1 MKKELIFVEKKC
13 TGCRLC
19 ELMCVLEKEGAC
31 GQSPARLKL
40 IETDTLEVYDA
51 KICRQCD
58 EPECQEVCPEEAINR
73 NPSTGALEVDQELCT
88 GCQLCL
94 QACPYEAIFWDAG
107 QQVALKCDLCGGE
120 PVCVASCP
128 KLALL
133 LEPAPESDPSKK

>member
-1 MKKELIFVEKKC
+1 MKKELNFVENKC

-31 GQSPARLKL
+31 GQSTARLKL
-40 IETDTLEVYDA
+40 IETDTLEIYDV

-58 EPECQEVCPEEAINR
+58 EPECQEACPEEAITR
-73 NPSTGALEVDQELCT
+73 NPSTGVIELDHELCT

-94 QACPYEAIFWDAG
+94 QACPYGAIFWDTK

-120 PVCVASCP
+120 PVCVTSCP

-133 LEPAPESDPSKK
+133 FEPAPEADPNET

>member
-1 MKKELIFVEKKC
+1 MKKELIFLENKC

-31 GQSPARLKL
+31 GQSLARLKL

-58 EPECQEVCPEEAINR
+58 EPECQEVCPDEAISR
-73 NPSTGALEVDQELCT
+73 NPSTGALELDQELCT
-88 GCQLCL
+88 GCELCL
-94 QACPYEAIFWDAG
+94 QACSYGAIFWNANR
-107 QQVALKCDLCGGE
+107 QVALKCDLCEGK
-120 PVCVASCP
+120 PVCVSSCP

-133 LEPAPESDPSKK
+133 FQAPVADSSDT